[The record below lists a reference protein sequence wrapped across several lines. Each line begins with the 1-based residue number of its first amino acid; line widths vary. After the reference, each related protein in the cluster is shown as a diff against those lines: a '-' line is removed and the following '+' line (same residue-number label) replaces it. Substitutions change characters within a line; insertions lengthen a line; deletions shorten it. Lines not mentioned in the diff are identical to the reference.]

1 MPRKQTSFGNPK
13 SFAFRKPKSI
23 GKGKPQGA
31 AGVYPSDRRYGS
43 SVQRSVIEHYD
54 LDSNWVKWRKG
65 YEYYVRAALSELDT
79 LNPVTEEYEPLL
91 LDSVLYQ
98 GTEYPVDVTFSGYK
112 FATTGSD
119 SNNHYVI
126 KRETTSDVDLGTVT
140 TVFNDVLK
148 YPIAKANREILVEG
162 QAGPDSR
169 LLLQMIGERITDG
182 ETEASLNYVL
192 NDNLHPALYI
202 GKTPLGEPTEIT
214 ATLNA
219 DTLSEDL
226 QQYVGKIIYIKDFY
240 REQTLNKLEQENRIQ
255 FIDDSYTFK
264 VIVEDDLGVT
274 DVIILDPEDETLPP
288 ALYDIANLEK
298 LAETTSTQV
307 VLKGAYEYDK
317 NLYQRFFGKQY
328 LSADLVKSEVAT
340 VSYTVLPF
348 TIRGI
353 SKTTGADTVDIIA
366 EPFRGEFKMYT
377 DVTNARLSFADWSF
391 TKTSLDTYDG
401 EYYHQFNPETSQWLR
416 IDTDIDPW
424 MDEIFTSGNPLRPAK
439 VYTCSCP
446 NHAQAILRAPQETE
460 DAGTRKI
467 NRQRRYPL
475 PTALGQKGLVGEGV
489 QAAAVRI
496 ESWESREHRMSFKM
510 CKHSIASM
518 FLDRIKVQ
526 EPSQYPSPESRA
538 SFEEKLKVEMSGVGT
553 RFRGAYTRGGITTIE
568 LIFALAQGLNLD
580 DVELA
585 YVILNTN
592 F

>member
-1 MPRKQTSFGNPK
+1 MPRKQNAFGNPK
-13 SFAFRKPKSI
+13 SFAFKPSKGVNKS
-23 GKGKPQGA
+23 KGQGA
-31 AGVYPSDRRYGS
+31 AGYYPSNRQYGS
-43 SVQRSVIEHYD
+43 SVQRTVIEHYD

-65 YEYYVRAALSELDT
+65 YEYYARAALSELET
-79 LNPVTEEYEPLL
+79 LDPITQEYSPLL
-91 LDSVLYQ
+91 LNSVLYQ
-98 GTEYPVDVTFSGYK
+98 GTAYPVNVQFTGYK
-112 FATTGSD
+112 YATLGSD
-119 SNNHYVI
+119 SNNHYVM
-126 KRETTSDVDLGTVT
+126 KRETTSDVDLGKVSS
-140 TVFNDVLK
+140 VFNDVIK
-148 YPIAKANREILVEG
+148 YPIAKANREILV
-162 QAGPDSR
+162 QIAAGVDSR

-182 ETEASLNYVL
+182 ETEASLNYIL
-192 NDNLHPALYI
+192 NDKLHPALYI
-202 GKTPLGEPTEIT
+202 GKTPKDEPTTIT

-219 DTLSEDL
+219 DTLSKDI

-240 REQTLNKLEQENRIQ
+240 KESPLNTLDQANRIE

-264 VIVEDDLGVT
+264 VKVEDDLGVT

-298 LAETTSTQV
+298 LAETTSTEV
-307 VLKGAYEYDK
+307 IIKGTYQYDK
-317 NLYQRFFGKQY
+317 SLYQKFFGKQY
-328 LSADLVKSEVAT
+328 LSADLVKSEIESI
-340 VSYTVLPF
+340 SYTVLPF

-353 SKTTGADTVDIIA
+353 QKTPGANTVDIIA
-366 EPFRGEFKMYT
+366 LPFNGEFKMYT
-377 DVTNARLSFADWSF
+377 NVNDGRLSFADWSF

-424 MDEIFTSGNPLRPAK
+424 MDEIFTSGQPLKPAK

-460 DAGTRKI
+460 SAGTRKI

-475 PTALGQKGLVGEGV
+475 PTALGQKDLTGEGL
-489 QAAAVRI
+489 QAAAGRI

-510 CKHSIASM
+510 CKHSIAAM

-526 EPSQYPSPESRA
+526 EPSTYPTIDSREK
-538 SFEEKLKVEMSGVGT
+538 FEEKLKVEMAGVGA
-553 RFRGAYTRGGITTIE
+553 RFQGAYTRGGITTIE
-568 LIFALAQGLNLD
+568 LIFALGQGLNLD

-585 YVILNTN
+585 YIILNTN